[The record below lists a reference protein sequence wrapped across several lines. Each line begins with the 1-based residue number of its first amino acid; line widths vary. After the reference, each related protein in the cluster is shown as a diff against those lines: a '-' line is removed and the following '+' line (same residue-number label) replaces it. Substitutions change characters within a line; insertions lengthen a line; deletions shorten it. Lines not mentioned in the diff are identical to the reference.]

1 MNDMDGPEPEATV
14 AKAMLAE
21 SYELLENNEGLSG
34 TVGRRD
40 QSIAS
45 LSSHCSQDVNS
56 LGVGTGTGK

>member
-21 SYELLENNEGLSG
+21 SYELLENNGGSSG

-45 LSSHCSQDVNS
+45 LCSRYSQDANS
-56 LGVGTGTGK
+56 LGVGTGIGK